1 MYSFIKD
8 IAFMEQLKN
17 NGFDYTHCLTMVND
31 KNFYSGKKQMESI
44 HINISNK
51 GRVTGLF
58 VCGVIKMT
66 DNNFYHLV
74 NLSH

>member
-1 MYSFIKD
+1 MELEYPVNGQYPEQMYSFIKD
-8 IAFMEQLKN
+8 IAFMEQL
-17 NGFDYTHCLTMVND
+17 
-31 KNFYSGKKQMESI
+31 
-44 HINISNK
+44 NISNK

-66 DNNFYHLV
+66 DNSFYHLV